1 MKDQKGF
8 SVIEIVLVLAV
19 IGLLVFLGMR
29 IMNQKVEPAPTSD
42 STSQQSEE
50 IENEQDLQDA
60 ESELNSTDIE
70 ELDTS
75 ELDAAEDE
83 LL

>member
-29 IMNQKVEPAPTSD
+29 IMNQEKPVPSSD

-60 ESELNSTDIE
+60 EDELNSTDIE